1 MNRVEAR
8 VGWWARVGRRV
19 PGWVAD
25 AALGLLMGAGV
36 LGRGLDEARSPV
48 VPVAALLAAAGVGL
62 WRRLPSAAL
71 ALACGAGVLVTA
83 LRMAEPGL
91 VAVGLT
97 GYRVG
102 VVSGRRTVLRSG
114 VAAVVGLSAGV
125 PLAEAAVGANST
137 EGPLLLIAVLTAALA
152 GGNGVRGRRALE
164 VARRERERR
173 QAAEQR
179 LHIARELHDSVGH
192 HIAVI
197 NVQAG
202 VASLHLRSRPEQ
214 AEEALEH
221 VQHAARTVLG
231 ELTAVLGVLR
241 DPDGRDTGEEPV
253 RPPAGP
259 ADLERLVAD
268 ARTAGMRVE
277 SSVSGEPRELPPAV
291 GLSAYRV
298 IQESLTNA
306 GKHGSRH
313 GVVRLRVSYRP
324 DELCIDV
331 QNRAARPP
339 GRVNRAGESADS
351 PSGYGLAGMAERV
364 AAVGGTLH
372 AGPRGGAEFVV
383 LARLPTG
390 GEESGG

>member
-1 MNRVEAR
+1 
-8 VGWWARVGRRV
+8 
-19 PGWVAD
+19 
-25 AALGLLMGAGV
+25 MGAGV
-36 LGRGLDEARSPV
+36 LGRGLGEARGPAV
-48 VPVAALLAAAGVGL
+48 AVAALLAAAGVGL
-62 WRRLPSAAL
+62 WRRLPGAAL
-71 ALACGAGVLVTA
+71 ALACGAGVLATA
-83 LRMAEPGL
+83 LGMAENGL

-102 VVSGRRTVLRSG
+102 VVSGRRTVLRAG
-114 VAAVVGLSAGV
+114 GAAVVGLSAGV
-125 PLAEAAVGANST
+125 PLAEAAVGADT
-137 EGPLLLIAVLTAALA
+137 AEGPLLLIAVLAAALA
-152 GGNGVRGRRALE
+152 VGNGVRGRRALE

-173 QAAEQR
+173 QAVEQR
-179 LHIARELHDSVGH
+179 LHVARELHDSVGH

-241 DPDGRDTGEEPV
+241 DADGRDPDGRDAGEESV
-253 RPPAGP
+253 RPPAGL

-268 ARTAGMRVE
+268 ATAAGLRVE
-277 SSVSGEPRELPPAV
+277 WNVSGEPRDPPQAV
-291 GLSAYRV
+291 ELSAYRV

-313 GVVRLRVSYRP
+313 GVVRLRLSYHP

-331 QNRAARPP
+331 RNRVVRQP
-339 GRVNRAGESADS
+339 GRVKGAGESTVG

-372 AGPRGGAEFVV
+372 AGLRDGADFVV

-390 GEESGG
+390 GEETGG